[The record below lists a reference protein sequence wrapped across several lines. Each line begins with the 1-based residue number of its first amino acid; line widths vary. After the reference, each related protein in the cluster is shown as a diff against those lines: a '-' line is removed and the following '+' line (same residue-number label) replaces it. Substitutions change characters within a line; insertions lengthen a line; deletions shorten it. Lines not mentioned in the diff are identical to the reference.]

1 MTLTENKL
9 REVLD
14 VNATLLD
21 RLAAT
26 SSDPVSGWRS
36 GSGSAELLRAQRVV
50 SGAHTHD
57 LASRLPPL
65 PPSLR
70 SAATYESS
78 ASASAAATG
87 SSTRAPPPPPLSL
100 ATTTSSAPGAVHP
113 VDRLGAL
120 GEAPSLRAAA
130 AVQALQA
137 TSARETLR
145 TLDLITS
152 NGASEKPFLINGGG
166 PSHSAAVS
174 IVSST
179 QSAAVG
185 LSAIGLNEPSANRD
199 DVLLGRESTTSSRL
213 QSVKRTLAA
222 VQTTLGSALESRVVS
237 SVGSGTGIS
246 ATVDPDDS
254 L

>member
-120 GEAPSLRAAA
+120 GKAPSLRAAA

-174 IVSST
+174 VVSST